1 MTIYHCKQCQQPFE
15 AGDPID
21 VLGVKLQPNVC
32 APCSQPAAMDAL
44 ISARRL
50 ERFQTLCPPT
60 YQETNPNRLDRT
72 KLGDVLAWQFGARG
86 LVLFGAT
93 RQGKTRSAWL
103 LVKRLV
109 LEGHHVVP
117 LTAGE
122 FARQCAEAYG
132 ESAESGAAFFRRMT
146 RCGLLF
152 IDDFGKFKVTERV
165 EAELFDIIEHRT
177 SHDLPILITTNGT
190 RATFAKAFSAERA
203 EPIFERL
210 REFCTFINFSPAK
223 P

>member
-1 MTIYHCKQCQQPFE
+1 MTTYHCKQCQQPFE
-15 AGDPID
+15 ADEPIH
-21 VLGVKLQPNVC
+21 VLGVTLQPNVC
-32 APCSQPAAMDAL
+32 APCSQPESMDAL
-44 ISARRL
+44 ILARRL
-50 ERFQTLCPPT
+50 ERFQALCPPT
-60 YQETNPNRLDRT
+60 YQETDPNRLDRA
-72 KLGDVLAWQFGARG
+72 KLDEVLAWPFGARG
-86 LVLFGAT
+86 LVLFGPT
-93 RQGKTRSAWL
+93 RRGKTRSAWL
-103 LVKRLV
+103 LVKRLM
-109 LEGHHVVP
+109 LEGHPVTA

-132 ESAESGAAFFRRMT
+132 QSPEAGAAFFRNMT
-146 RCGLLF
+146 RCALLF

-210 REFCTFINFSPAK
+210 REFCTFINFSPAN